1 MTEPNLPATLV
12 PATLV
17 PATLVPATLVPATLV
32 PATLVPATLVP
43 ATLVPATAVITAD
56 NVTKLVKLYFE
67 SQLMT
72 LTSSAFSKFCIAW
85 GNDAYLNGNTSST
98 AYLSNY
104 AIFWAIRLLVETEKY
119 DYDDIEFH
127 VKHNPIFAD
136 LNAEDIE
143 DGREKPNN
151 QSRLLRQA
159 INTYKQEAEKKD
171 RAEKK
176 ALAEQRERAAYIDA
190 TLSTSAAA
198 NRLTKLILIGSKL

>member
-1 MTEPNLPATLV
+1 MTEPNVPASLV

-17 PATLVPATLVPATLV
+17 PATLVPASLVPASLVPASLVPATLV
-32 PATLVPATLVP
+32 PA
-43 ATLVPATAVITAD
+43 AVITAE

-72 LTSSAFSKFCIAW
+72 LTSSAFSKFCIAC

-143 DGREKPNN
+143 DGREKPHN

-159 INTYKQEAEKKD
+159 INRYKQEAEKKD

-190 TLSTSAAA
+190 TLSTAAA
-198 NRLTKLILIGSKL
+198 NRLTNLILIGSKL